1 MERFTHFQMA
11 SVAQANR
18 TCENHPD
25 KYKAFHIILDN
36 DFANIPENYTGV
48 FLRGTP
54 VQIVPDDCISE
65 IKLLSSQGFFRE
77 NNERRFVCKYDA
89 GSEEGIKL
97 YRAIMECV
105 AVWMNKN
112 LS

>member
-1 MERFTHFQMA
+1 MERFTHPEMEVIA
-11 SVAQANR
+11 KANQ
-18 TCENHPD
+18 TAETQPE
-25 KYKAFHIILDN
+25 KYKAFHVIL
-36 DFANIPENYTGV
+36 ANNFNEIPENYTAV

-54 VQIVPDDCISE
+54 VQIVPDDCLRE

-105 AVWMNKN
+105 TRWMDKY